1 MDTPDP
7 KHDVT
12 QLLANWR
19 SGDAKAAEDLIPL
32 VYDKLRRLA
41 ARLMSGERSAHT
53 LQATALVN
61 EAYMQLV
68 GADIPFQDRAHFFAV
83 AARTMRRVLVDHAR
97 GKNRQK
103 RGGDV
108 DIIALEEN
116 MVGAPGP
123 DAGVTVLDEALSTLE
138 AQDERKAKVLELHYF
153 GGLTYDEI
161 AAALD
166 ISKATIHREL
176 RMGKAWLKRE
186 LQPAD

>member
-1 MDTPDP
+1 
-7 KHDVT
+7 
-12 QLLANWR
+12 
-19 SGDAKAAEDLIPL
+19 
-32 VYDKLRRLA
+32 
-41 ARLMSGERSAHT
+41 
-53 LQATALVN
+53 
-61 EAYMQLV
+61 
-68 GADIPFQDRAHFFAV
+68 
-83 AARTMRRVLVDHAR
+83 MRRVLVDHAR

-123 DAGVTVLDEALSTLE
+123 DAGVTVLDEALSRLE

-186 LQPAD
+186 MQPDE